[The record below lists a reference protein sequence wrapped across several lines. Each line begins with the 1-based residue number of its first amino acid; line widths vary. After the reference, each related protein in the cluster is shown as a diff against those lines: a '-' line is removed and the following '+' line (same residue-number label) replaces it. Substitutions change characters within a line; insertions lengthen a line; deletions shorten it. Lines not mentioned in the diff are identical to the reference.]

1 MIIKNEIPILE
12 YDNSSPE
19 VIKPNSGCE
28 ELKLPEKCVFAFLG
42 DCVDEF
48 AVKSNAKIAEEF
60 ENCCRITNIYVT
72 EYHNQE
78 ICLVRPNIGASAAT
92 QLLDMLIACGCKK
105 IIATGSCGVLTDIK
119 ENALEKTRCLYN
131 LVGDEYICI
140 GDDSGISIDALD
152 GFPGVHTARWMD
164 ADDHTKNINLL
175 KKMEGQANRTCHYT
189 TVIAI
194 VGNNIEKTFEYT
206 LDGNLTTEVRGCNGF
221 GFDEIFE
228 LNSGK
233 TLAEITTEEK
243 FSVSPRNKALEKLK
257 EYIQSNQI

>member
-1 MIIKNEIPILE
+1 MKKTIILASSNKGKIREIKEIFKD
-12 YDNSSPE
+12 YE
-19 VIKPNSGCE
+19 VLS
-28 ELKLPEKCVFAFLG
+28 LKE
-42 DCVDEF
+42 
-48 AVKSNAKIAEEF
+48 AEERLKKELIVV
-60 ENCCRITNIYVT
+60 ENQPTF
-72 EYHNQE
+72 
-78 ICLVRPNIGASAAT
+78 
-92 QLLDMLIACGCKK
+92 
-105 IIATGSCGVLTDIK
+105 K

-194 VGNNIEKTFEYT
+194 VGNNIKKTFEYT

-257 EYIQSNQI
+257 EYIQDNNI